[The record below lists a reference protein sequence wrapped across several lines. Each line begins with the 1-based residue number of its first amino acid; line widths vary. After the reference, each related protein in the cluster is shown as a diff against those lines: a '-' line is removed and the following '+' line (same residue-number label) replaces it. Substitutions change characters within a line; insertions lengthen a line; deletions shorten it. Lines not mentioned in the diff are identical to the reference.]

1 VITPVLIEVSADP
14 RKRQVHCDGWLGN
27 AERGWVN
34 RPITIFVV
42 AGRNDRLGAPYHRG
56 PLDVVVQAEEC
67 MIFDS
72 RVPAVTAGAAPADAF
87 YLDVRERDEWRAGH
101 IHNARHIPLGELVAR
116 IDELPADRQI
126 VCVCRVG
133 GRSAQATV
141 FLNRQGYEVVNLDG
155 GMEAWRGA
163 GHPMVSEDG
172 QPPRVI

>member
-1 VITPVLIEVSADP
+1 
-14 RKRQVHCDGWLGN
+14 
-27 AERGWVN
+27 
-34 RPITIFVV
+34 
-42 AGRNDRLGAPYHRG
+42 
-56 PLDVVVQAEEC
+56 VVVQAEER

-72 RVPAVTAGAAPADAF
+72 RVPVVTAGTAPADAF
-87 YLDVRERDEWRAGH
+87 YLDVRERDEWQAGH

-141 FLNRQGYEVVNLDG
+141 FLDRQGYEVVNLDG

>member
-1 VITPVLIEVSADP
+1 MQGE
-14 RKRQVHCDGWLGN
+14 
-27 AERGWVN
+27 ER
-34 RPITIFVV
+34 
-42 AGRNDRLGAPYHRG
+42 
-56 PLDVVVQAEEC
+56 

-72 RVPAVTAGAAPADAF
+72 RVPAVTAGAAPADAV
-87 YLDVRERDEWRAGH
+87 YLDVREPDEWRAGH

-155 GMEAWRGA
+155 GMEAWHSA
-163 GHPMVSEDG
+163 GQPMISEDG
-172 QPPRVI
+172 KPPRVI

>member
-1 VITPVLIEVSADP
+1 M
-14 RKRQVHCDGWLGN
+14 
-27 AERGWVN
+27 N
-34 RPITIFVV
+34 RPITIFVL
-42 AGRNDRLGAPYHRG
+42 AGRNDRLGLRITG
-56 PLDVVVQAEEC
+56 RFDVVVQAEER

-87 YLDVRERDEWRAGH
+87 YLDVRERDEWQAGH
-101 IHNARHIPLGELVAR
+101 IHNACHIPLGELVAH